1 MFMVVL
7 VHSFRKNLTFCSWN
21 PLMTPFN
28 QLVNEMVDMD
38 IQTLQRGGDAA
49 SSPADARDVS
59 SFS

>member
-1 MFMVVL
+1 
-7 VHSFRKNLTFCSWN
+7 
-21 PLMTPFN
+21 MTPFN